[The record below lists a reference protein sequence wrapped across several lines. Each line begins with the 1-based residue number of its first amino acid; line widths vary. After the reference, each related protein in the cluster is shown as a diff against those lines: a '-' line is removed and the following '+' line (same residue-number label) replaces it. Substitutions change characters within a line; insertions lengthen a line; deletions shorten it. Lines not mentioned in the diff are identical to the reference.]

1 MLAGLLTVAT
11 GAAQAQRESE
21 ITFVSPQVALEQGLG
36 AYRGG
41 FYQHALPALQYASD
55 KGLLLAQYHLALLHA
70 DNASASTDHVKAYK
84 LFRQIVDQYANKID
98 VDDDELAP
106 YVGRALTAVARYYLR
121 GLPEYNLAPNASLAA
136 QNLQVADTF
145 FRDPDARF
153 ELAKM
158 YLKGEGVQENHRQA
172 LGRLTALTQD
182 GHAGATAFFADLL
195 WRGGVVK
202 KDEVQALVL
211 IRWAVENAPASERI
225 WIEDIYRSI
234 YCGAGAGIRKQAAG
248 QIAGFSRAYTP
259 RPPTEADERLGLG
272 IGPKHSCD
280 SGEALPDI
288 PSRESRSHIGT
299 TTRNAGTI
307 NQPLAAPSNP
317 PSGTVMDVRGQMP
330 NPSLR

>member
-1 MLAGLLTVAT
+1 MVLAGALLLAT
-11 GAAQAQRESE
+11 APAQAQRESE
-21 ITFVSPQVALEQGLG
+21 IKFVSPQAALDQGIG
-36 AYRGG
+36 AFRGG
-41 FYQHALPALQYASD
+41 FYQHALPALQYAAD
-55 KGLLLAQYHLALLHA
+55 KGLLLAQYHLALLYA
-70 DNASASTDHVKAYK
+70 DNASANTDHVKAYK
-84 LFRQIVDQYANKID
+84 LFRQIVDKHANKID

-106 YVGRALTAVARYYLR
+106 YVGRSLTAVARYYLR
-121 GLPEYNLAPNASLAA
+121 GLPEYNLAPNAALAA

-195 WRGGVVK
+195 WRGTVVK

-234 YCGAGAGIRKQAAG
+234 YCGAGAGIRKQADG
-248 QIAGFSRAYTP
+248 QIAGFSRAFTP
-259 RPPTEADERLGLG
+259 RPPTDAGERLGLG
-272 IGPKHSCD
+272 IGPKHSCE
-280 SGEALPDI
+280 SGETLPEI
-288 PSRESRSHIGT
+288 PVREGRPAHAGT
-299 TTRNAGTI
+299 TTRNAGSMS
-307 NQPLAAPSNP
+307 QPVTP
-317 PSGTVMDVRGQMP
+317 PSGTVMDIRGQMSA
-330 NPSLR
+330 PSPR